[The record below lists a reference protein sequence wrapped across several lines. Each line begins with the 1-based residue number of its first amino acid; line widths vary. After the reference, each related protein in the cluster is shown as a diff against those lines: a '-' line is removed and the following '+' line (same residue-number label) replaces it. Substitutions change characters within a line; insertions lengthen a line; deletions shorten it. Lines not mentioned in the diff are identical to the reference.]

1 MVPAGTGAWPG
12 RDPGPKP
19 SAGRKAKFGGS
30 GSKMTALRVVG
41 LGLSYHPLLSTGL
54 PSGTRFCPG
63 SSSLL
68 WALRCCVLGGCCPHT
83 QARGRGEPLPPLN
96 STRVLFAH
104 PHLTVTSSEVL
115 GHSLEGRTHICTHTT
130 HHKKETRQVAFTS
143 WALCHGSGGGE
154 VGGGTSR

>member
-1 MVPAGTGAWPG
+1 
-12 RDPGPKP
+12 
-19 SAGRKAKFGGS
+19 
-30 GSKMTALRVVG
+30 MTALRVVG

-83 QARGRGEPLPPLN
+83 QAGGRGEPLPPLY

-104 PHLTVTSSEVL
+104 PHLTVTSSEML

-154 VGGGTSR
+154 VGAGEDPQGEPRALCCWPSSESGRLLQEMVLCTYF